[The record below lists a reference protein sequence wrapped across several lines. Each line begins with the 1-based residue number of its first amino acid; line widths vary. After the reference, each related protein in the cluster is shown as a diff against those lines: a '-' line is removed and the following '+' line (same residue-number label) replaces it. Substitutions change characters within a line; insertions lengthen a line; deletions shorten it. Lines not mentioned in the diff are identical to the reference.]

1 MKYLNKFVF
10 IGMLGLIAIGC
21 NNDEEDVHDPV
32 EQAIIDDEEIVTFL
46 QSHYYDDTEE
56 KIDTITSGQT
66 SLYDDQ
72 RMIVD
77 NVERD
82 DIDYKLYILQLNAGG
97 DAALAESPETG
108 ENISPSTVDSVF
120 TKYSGYLI
128 STGYQFDSNDNIWFT
143 LGFDPRFDVIQ
154 GWTYGFTHFT
164 SGFNT
169 SVVDEPLSFE
179 KTGHGYLFIPSGLAY
194 GNNFVN
200 SIPENANLAF
210 EIELKLVNWR
220 DQDGDGTLSKD
231 EDANGNGNP
240 QDDDT
245 DGDGTPDYLDPDNP

>member
-1 MKYLNKFVF
+1 MKYLNRFVF

-21 NNDEEDVHDPV
+21 NKDQEEVHDPV
-32 EQAIIDDEEIVTFL
+32 EQAIIDDEAIVSYL
-46 QSHYYDDTEE
+46 QSHYYDDSE
-56 KIDTITSGQT
+56 KEIDSITDGQT
-66 SLYDDQ
+66 SLYDDP

-77 NVERD
+77 DVKEN
-82 DIDYKLYILQLNAGG
+82 DIDYKLYILQLEAGG
-97 DAALAESPETG
+97 DDTLPESPDTG

-120 TKYSGYLI
+120 TKYTGTLI
-128 STGYQFDSNDNIWFT
+128 STGYQFDSNDNIWLT
-143 LGFDPRFDVIQ
+143 LDQVIK
-154 GWTYGFTHFT
+154 GWSYGFTYFT

-169 SVVDEPLSFE
+169 SMPDQPLSFE

-200 SIPENANLAF
+200 SVPENANLAF
-210 EIELKLVNWR
+210 EIELKLARWR
-220 DQDGDGTLSKD
+220 DHDGDGTLSKD

-245 DGDGTPDYLDPDNP
+245 DGDGVPDYADSDTP

>member
-32 EQAIIDDEEIVTFL
+32 EQAIIDDEAIVSYL
-46 QSHYYDDTEE
+46 QSHYYDDSEME
-56 KIDTITSGQT
+56 IDSITDGQT
-66 SLYDDQ
+66 SLYDDP

-77 NVERD
+77 NVNQN
-82 DIDYKLYILQLNAGG
+82 DIDYKLYVLQLEAGG
-97 DAALAESPETG
+97 DDTLAESPETG

-120 TKYSGYLI
+120 TKYTGFLM
-128 STGYQFDSNDNIWFT
+128 STGYEFDSNDNIWFR
-143 LGFDPRFDVIQ
+143 LDEVVK
-154 GWTYGFTHFT
+154 GWAYGYTHFT

-169 SVVDEPLSFE
+169 SVVDQPLSFE
-179 KTGHGYLFIPSGLAY
+179 KTGHGYLFIPSGLGY

-210 EIELKLVNWR
+210 EIELKLAFWR
-220 DQDGDGTLSKD
+220 DHDGDGTLSKD
-231 EDANGNGNP
+231 EDVNGDRDLT
-240 QDDDT
+240 DDDT
-245 DGDGTPDYLDPDNP
+245 DGDGIPDYVDPDNP